1 MFFVLSKIVGFF
13 AIPSNLFVLIGLVG
27 IGLLPSRFARTGR
40 CLLVASVSLML
51 AIGVLPIG
59 NALILPLEER
69 FQQWDPA
76 HGAPSGI
83 IVLGGVIDPTKSVVR
98 HQVSLGE
105 AAERITAAVE
115 LAHQYPTARI
125 VFSGGSGELKPGAPE
140 SDFAVRLFEDLGVAR
155 GRITLERRSRN
166 TAENAAYTKQLVAPK
181 SGERWLLIT
190 SAMHMPRAVGAFRQA
205 GFPVEAYPVD
215 YQTSGWQDLW
225 ALSGSLI
232 DGIRRTDAAVHE
244 WLGLFVYWATGRVS
258 TPFPKPM
265 SPQADLQ

>member
-13 AIPSNLFVLIGLVG
+13 AIPSNLFVLIGLAG
-27 IGLLPSRFARTGR
+27 IALLPSRFARTGR
-40 CLLVASVSLML
+40 YLLVASVSLML

-59 NALILPLEER
+59 NALIVPLEER
-69 FQQWDPA
+69 FPQWDPA

-83 IVLGGVIDPTKSVVR
+83 IVLGGVINPTGSVAR

-105 AAERITAAVE
+105 AAERITSAVA
-115 LAHQYPTARI
+115 LARQYPTARI
-125 VFSGGSGELKPGAPE
+125 VFSGGNGQLTSGPPE
-140 SDFAVRLFEDLGVAR
+140 SDFAVRLFEDLGVPR
-155 GRITLERRSRN
+155 GRITLETQSRN
-166 TAENAAYTKQLVAPK
+166 TAENAAYTKHLVDPK
-181 SGERWLLIT
+181 PGERWVLIT
-190 SAMHMPRAVGAFRQA
+190 SAMHMPRAVGSFRQA

-225 ALSGSLI
+225 ALPGSLT

-244 WLGLFVYWATGRVS
+244 WLGLFIYWASGRIA

-265 SPQADLQ
+265 RPEAN